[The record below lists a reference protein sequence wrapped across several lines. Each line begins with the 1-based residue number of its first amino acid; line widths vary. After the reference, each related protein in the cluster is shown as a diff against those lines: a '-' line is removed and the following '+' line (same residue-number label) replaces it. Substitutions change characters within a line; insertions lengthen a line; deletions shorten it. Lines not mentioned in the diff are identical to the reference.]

1 MPGKEKDSS
10 SSSSNNNSW
19 DEIKV
24 LLNEKFN
31 DFSKKL
37 ISINEKFDT
46 TTREIYIKMEQTE
59 KKAEGAKATASNNT
73 LI

>member
-1 MPGKEKDSS
+1 MPGKEKESS

-46 TTREIYIKMEQTE
+46 TTRERYIKMEQTE
-59 KKAEGAKATASNNT
+59 KKAEGAKANASNNT

>member
-1 MPGKEKDSS
+1 MPGKEKESS
-10 SSSSNNNSW
+10 LSSSNNNSW

-59 KKAEGAKATASNNT
+59 KKAEGAKANASNNT

>member
-31 DFSKKL
+31 DFS
-37 ISINEKFDT
+37 EKNFD
-46 TTREIYIKMEQTE
+46 I
-59 KKAEGAKATASNNT
+59 
-73 LI
+73 